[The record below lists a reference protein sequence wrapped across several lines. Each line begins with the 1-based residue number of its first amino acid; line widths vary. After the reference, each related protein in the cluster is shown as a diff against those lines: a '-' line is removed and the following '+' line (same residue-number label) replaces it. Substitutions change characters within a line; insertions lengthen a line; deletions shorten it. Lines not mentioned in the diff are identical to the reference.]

1 MPKWWEAACRMAFE
15 IYEQN
20 FEEET
25 IIVLGISERG
35 GFIAE
40 RLVKLLAEI
49 SPLQIRYASVE
60 MDQEVRQGR
69 GGLMKASFSETPDFF
84 EGRPVVVV
92 DDVLYSGNTLPNV
105 IAPLLSFNPQKIQTA
120 ILIDR
125 GHRSMPIFS
134 NIVGIQLATTLQ
146 DHDAEADAEKG
157 KAEAWLV

>member
-1 MPKWWEAACRMAFE
+1 MSNKTRILDAQMVEARLRRMAFE

-92 DDVLYSGNTLPNV
+92 DDVLFGQYP
-105 IAPLLSFNPQKIQTA
+105 
-120 ILIDR
+120 
-125 GHRSMPIFS
+125 
-134 NIVGIQLATTLQ
+134 
-146 DHDAEADAEKG
+146 AECNCPAAF
-157 KAEAWLV
+157 V